1 MYPPQAVRPR
11 VLQRHHTRSETREKP
26 TPSGFAYHVST
37 TVGARRKDAPQ
48 CDPGGTTDT
57 FAHWACAWA
66 QATNSSLAGSRVLV
80 DAQDL
85 ARGGGALAL
94 RMAEWGLV
102 PTHDAAQADF
112 IYPDLPKRQDL
123 TAADAWARAERG
135 MPVSAELARRIA
147 AEGLLRGVH
156 IALSLIVE
164 PKTAVLVE
172 RLAAAGATVG
182 VYCHAH
188 ECDQAIAN
196 QIRARGYA
204 IEADATWTPAQER
217 EGSLRLMD
225 RIRPDVVIDDGG
237 NFSRLM
243 VMERPTLAARLVGV
257 AEETTSGVRAFT
269 AMQQEGELPFPV
281 VAVNDSRLKT
291 GFDNRHG
298 TGETCAAT
306 TMSLVGPS
314 FFSAAGGARVTVVGF
329 GPVGEGF
336 ARRVRALGA
345 RVTVA
350 EADPVRALEASFAGF
365 AVAPLDSALPATDM
379 AVSATGVRHTLPA
392 DALRLLPDGAT
403 VAVIGGIAN
412 EVALDQVLSQGGTL
426 RPGEKTGVSWLDVPQ
441 GPTLRLL
448 ASGDGVNYAAGP
460 GNPIE
465 IMDLSFAVQLAA
477 VEHLLRHAGSL
488 PAEVLRLGPEV
499 DRRIASIALE
509 ARGIRTESAP
519 STPTFVPDWRVT
531 RYADTAGTTPQSS
544 SGSAS
549 SSSDATTSPSDVAWG
564 STPAPTDRK
573 KHA

>member
-37 TVGARRKDAPQ
+37 KVGARRKDAPQ

-102 PTHDAAQADF
+102 PTNDAARADF
-112 IYPDLPKRQDL
+112 TYPDLPKRQDL

-204 IEADATWTPAQER
+204 IEADAAWTPAQER

-225 RIRPDVVIDDGG
+225 RIRPDVVIDDGA

>member
-37 TVGARRKDAPQ
+37 TVGARREDAPQ

-85 ARGGGALAL
+85 ARGGEALAL

-102 PTHDAAQADF
+102 PTNDAARADF
-112 IYPDLPKRQDL
+112 TYPDLPKRQDL

-204 IEADATWTPAQER
+204 IEADAAWTPAQER

-225 RIRPDVVIDDGG
+225 RIRPDVVIDDGA

>member
-37 TVGARRKDAPQ
+37 KVGARRKDAPQ

-102 PTHDAAQADF
+102 PTNDVARADF
-112 IYPDLPKRQDL
+112 TYPDLPKRQDL
-123 TAADAWARAERG
+123 TAADAWASAERG

-147 AEGLLRGVH
+147 AGGLLAGVH

-225 RIRPDVVIDDGG
+225 RIRPDVVIDDGA

-257 AEETTSGVRAFT
+257 AEETTSGVRAFA

-345 RVTVA
+345 HVTVA
-350 EADPVRALEASFAGF
+350 ETDPVRALEASFAGF
-365 AVAPLDSALPATDM
+365 AVAPLDRALPATDM
-379 AVSATGVRHTLPA
+379 VVSATGVRHTLPA

>member
-37 TVGARRKDAPQ
+37 KVGARRKDAPQ

-85 ARGGGALAL
+85 ARGGEALAL

-102 PTHDAAQADF
+102 PTNDAARADF
-112 IYPDLPKRQDL
+112 TYPDLPKRQDL

-204 IEADATWTPAQER
+204 IEADAAWTPAQER

-225 RIRPDVVIDDGG
+225 RIRPDVVIDDGA

-365 AVAPLDSALPATDM
+365 AVAPLDNALPATDM

>member
-37 TVGARRKDAPQ
+37 TVGARREDAPQ

-85 ARGGGALAL
+85 ARGGEALAL

-102 PTHDAAQADF
+102 PTNDAARADF
-112 IYPDLPKRQDL
+112 TYPDLPKRQDL

-204 IEADATWTPAQER
+204 IEADAAWTPAQER

-225 RIRPDVVIDDGG
+225 RIRPDVVIDDGA

-350 EADPVRALEASFAGF
+350 ETDPVRALEASFAGF

>member
-37 TVGARRKDAPQ
+37 TVGARREDAPQ

-102 PTHDAAQADF
+102 PTNDVARADF
-112 IYPDLPKRQDL
+112 TYPDLPKRQDL

-225 RIRPDVVIDDGG
+225 RIRPDVVIDDGA